1 VFKPH
6 ILARTLFR
14 NARAARLV
22 RTATGIAAADP
33 DGIHVIDLDSIAG
46 VMLTE
51 DSGAVVIGRNGCV
64 ITLGDDLFRGSH
76 AVLQEI
82 LSSVDSALVF
92 DDPDLHEEL
101 HG

>member
-1 VFKPH
+1 
-6 ILARTLFR
+6 
-14 NARAARLV
+14 
-22 RTATGIAAADP
+22 
-33 DGIHVIDLDSIAG
+33 
-46 VMLTE
+46 MLTM